1 MVMRIKRKERFKAMF
16 LAWRDRRLRTSVVED
31 HRVLAAVECY
41 RKGDVS
47 TGAAAEL
54 AGIPKTLLL
63 MKLGDYGI
71 DTFDMSEEEFQRDLD
86 DARRLLQH
94 RCRGDAH
101 AK

>member
-1 MVMRIKRKERFKAMF
+1 MERFKAMF
-16 LAWRDRRLRTSVVED
+16 CARRDQRLRPPAVESSED
-31 HRVLAAVECY
+31 HRVLAAVERY

-54 AGIPKTLLL
+54 AGIPKALLL

-86 DARRLLQH
+86 DARRLL
-94 RCRGDAH
+94 
-101 AK
+101 

>member
-1 MVMRIKRKERFKAMF
+1 M
-16 LAWRDRRLRTSVVED
+16 
-31 HRVLAAVECY
+31 AAVERY

-47 TGAAAEL
+47 TGAAAEW

-71 DTFDMSEEEFQRDLD
+71 DTFDMSAEELQRDLD
-86 DARRLLQH
+86 DARHPLQH
-94 RCRGDAH
+94 RCHCDTR

>member
-1 MVMRIKRKERFKAMF
+1 MERFKAIF
-16 LAWRDRRLRTSVVED
+16 FARRDRRRRPPTVEAGED

-47 TGAAAEL
+47 TGKAAEL